1 MPDTSET
8 SKRLVLGQPDGLS
21 GFFDDALTIISA
33 AEAKHVQLRLLG
45 ATAIYY
51 RCPKSRKLT
60 ETMNRSLTD
69 LDFMTLS
76 KYAQHIPDLFL
87 SLGFE
92 ANERV
97 NTLYGLRRQIY
108 DDPKSGR
115 HVDIFVDKLTFCHEL
130 DLTRRLEIDPT
141 TLTLAD
147 LLLEKMQIVKIG
159 EKDIKDTIIL
169 LLEHELGD
177 SDSETVNVKHVTK
190 LLANDWG
197 WYYTVTTNLQK
208 VKDYTDALAMLG
220 SDEKQTVKGRI
231 GTLLERI
238 EKEDKSM
245 KWKFRAKAGAK
256 VKWYADVDD
265 VENAGMATSE

>member
-1 MPDTSET
+1 M
-8 SKRLVLGQPDGLS
+8 GQPDGLT
-21 GFFDDALTIISA
+21 GFFNDAITIINA
-33 AEAKHVQLRLLG
+33 AEEKHVKLRLLG

-60 ETMNRSLTD
+60 EAMNRPLTD

-76 KYAQHIPDLFL
+76 KYAEHIPDIF
-87 SLGFE
+87 SNLGFE

-108 DDPKSGR
+108 NDPKSGR

-147 LLLEKMQIVKIG
+147 LFLEKMQIVKIG

-169 LLEHELGD
+169 LLEHELGE
-177 SDSETVNVKHVTK
+177 SDDGTLNVKYVTK
-190 LLANDWG
+190 LLGNDWG
-197 WYYTVTTNLQK
+197 WYYTVTTNIEKMKNYVDGLG
-208 VKDYTDALAMLG
+208 MLS
-220 SDEKQTVKGRI
+220 SDEKQIVKSRI
-231 GTLLERI
+231 STLSERI
-238 EKEDKSM
+238 EREDKSM
-245 KWKFRAKAGAK
+245 KWKFRAKAGPK
-256 VKWYADVDD
+256 VKWYTDVDD
-265 VENAGMATSE
+265 VENLGTTPSE

>member
-1 MPDTSET
+1 M
-8 SKRLVLGQPDGLS
+8 LGQDGLRS
-21 GFFDDALTIISA
+21 FFNDALTIITA
-33 AEAKHVQLRLLG
+33 AEARHVKLRLLG

-51 RCPKSRKLT
+51 RCPKSRRLT
-60 ETMNRSLTD
+60 EAMNRPLTD

-76 KYAQHIPDLFL
+76 KYAEHIPDVFS

-108 DDPKSGR
+108 NDPRNGR

-147 LLLEKMQIVKIG
+147 LFLEKMQIVKIG

-169 LLEHELGD
+169 LLEHELD
-177 SDSETVNVKHVTK
+177 ESDNGTLNVKYVAR
-190 LLANDWG
+190 LLGNDWG
-197 WYYTVTTNLQK
+197 WYYTVTTNIEK
-208 VKDYTDALAMLG
+208 MKNYVDALSML
-220 SDEKQTVKGRI
+220 SPDEKQIVKDKI
-231 GTLLERI
+231 STLLERI

-245 KWKFRAKAGAK
+245 KWKFRAKAGPK
-256 VKWYADVDD
+256 VKWYSDVDD
-265 VENAGMATSE
+265 VENLGMTSE

>member
-1 MPDTSET
+1 
-8 SKRLVLGQPDGLS
+8 LGQPDGLT
-21 GFFDDALTIISA
+21 GFFNDAITIINA
-33 AEAKHVQLRLLG
+33 AEEKHVKLRLLG

-60 ETMNRSLTD
+60 EAMNRPLTD

-76 KYAQHIPDLFL
+76 KYAEHIPDIF
-87 SLGFE
+87 SNLGFE

-108 DDPKSGR
+108 NDPKSGR

-147 LLLEKMQIVKIG
+147 LFLEKMQIVKIG

-169 LLEHELGD
+169 LLEHELGE
-177 SDSETVNVKHVTK
+177 SDDGTLNVKYVTK
-190 LLANDWG
+190 LLGNDWG
-197 WYYTVTTNLQK
+197 WYYTVTTNIEKMKNYVDGLG
-208 VKDYTDALAMLG
+208 MLS
-220 SDEKQTVKGRI
+220 SDEKQIVKSRI
-231 GTLLERI
+231 STLSERI
-238 EKEDKSM
+238 ERENKSM
-245 KWKFRAKAGAK
+245 KWKFRAKAGPK

-265 VENAGMATSE
+265 VENIGTTPSE

>member
-1 MPDTSET
+1 
-8 SKRLVLGQPDGLS
+8 LGQHGGLTD
-21 GFFDDALTIISA
+21 FFNDALTIISA
-33 AEAKHVQLRLLG
+33 AKAKHVELRLLG

-51 RCPKSRKLT
+51 QCPKSRQLT
-60 ETMNRSLTD
+60 EAMNRPLTD

-76 KYAQHIPDLFL
+76 KYAEHIPELF
-87 SLGFE
+87 SGLGFE

-108 DDPKSGR
+108 DDPKNGR

-147 LLLEKMQIVKIG
+147 LFLEKMQIVKIG
-159 EKDIKDTIIL
+159 EKDIKDTIVL
-169 LLEHELGD
+169 LLEHELGE
-177 SDSETVNVKHVTK
+177 SDNGTVNVKYVAK

-197 WYYTVTTNLQK
+197 WYYTVTTNLEK
-208 VKDYTDALAMLG
+208 MKNYVDALPMLS
-220 SDEKQTVKGRI
+220 SDEKQIVKGRI
-231 GTLLERI
+231 STLSERI
-238 EKEDKSM
+238 EKENKSM
-245 KWKFRAKAGAK
+245 KWKFRAKAGPK

-265 VENAGMATSE
+265 VENVGMTTSV

>member
-1 MPDTSET
+1 M
-8 SKRLVLGQPDGLS
+8 GQPDRLTD
-21 GFFDDALTIISA
+21 FFNDALTVINA
-33 AEAKHVQLRLLG
+33 AEEKHVKLRLLG

-60 ETMNRSLTD
+60 EAMNRPLTD

-76 KYAQHIPDLFL
+76 KYAEHIPDIF
-87 SLGFE
+87 SNLGFE

-108 DDPKSGR
+108 NDPKSGR

-147 LLLEKMQIVKIG
+147 LFLEKMQIVKIG

-169 LLEHELGD
+169 LLEHELGE
-177 SDSETVNVKHVTK
+177 SDDGTLNVKYVAK
-190 LLANDWG
+190 LLGNDWG
-197 WYYTVTTNLQK
+197 WYYTVTTNIEK
-208 VKDYTDALAMLG
+208 MKNYVDGLAMLS
-220 SDEKQTVKGRI
+220 SDEKQIVKSRI
-231 GTLLERI
+231 STLSERI
-238 EKEDKSM
+238 EREDKSM
-245 KWKFRAKAGAK
+245 KWKFRAKAGPK

-265 VENAGMATSE
+265 VENIGTTPSE

>member
-1 MPDTSET
+1 M
-8 SKRLVLGQPDGLS
+8 GQHSGLTD
-21 GFFDDALTIISA
+21 FFNDALAIIGA
-33 AEAKHVQLRLLG
+33 AEAKHVKLRLLG

-51 RCPKSRKLT
+51 RCPKSRQIT
-60 ETMNRSLTD
+60 EAMNRPLTD

-76 KYAQHIPDLFL
+76 KYSEHIPDLF
-87 SLGFE
+87 SGLGFE

-97 NTLYGLRRQIY
+97 NTLYGLKRQIY
-108 DDPKSGR
+108 DDPKNGR

-147 LLLEKMQIVKIG
+147 LFLEKMQIVKIG

-169 LLEHELGD
+169 LLEHELGE
-177 SDSETVNVKHVTK
+177 SDNETVNVKYIAK

-197 WYYTVTTNLQK
+197 WYYTVTTNVEKMKNYVDTLT
-208 VKDYTDALAMLG
+208 VL
-220 SDEKQTVKGRI
+220 SSEEKQVVKSRI
-231 GTLLERI
+231 NTLSERI

-245 KWKFRAKAGAK
+245 RWKFRAKAGPK

-265 VENAGMATSE
+265 VENAGMTTSV